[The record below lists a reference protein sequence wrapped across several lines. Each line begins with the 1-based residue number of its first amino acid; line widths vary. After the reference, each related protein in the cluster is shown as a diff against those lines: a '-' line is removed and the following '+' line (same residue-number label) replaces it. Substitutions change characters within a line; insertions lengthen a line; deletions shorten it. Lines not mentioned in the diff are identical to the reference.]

1 MKKIISL
8 KSSNNLIPR
17 CLCIILL
24 ALTNIYAQNQLVGSK
39 SYIHLE
45 KIDNAWWFV
54 DANGEKFISTGMNHI
69 QANIRF
75 ADYNKKYWSKKFGE
89 EILTNGRYNGKATQA
104 SALNLF
110 VAPKRFIQISNVM
123 QM

>member
-1 MKKIISL
+1 LPCPGSTGIISDRIGTIFYNTQ
-8 KSSNNLIPR
+8 KVWH
-17 CLCIILL
+17 
-24 ALTNIYAQNQLVGSK
+24 LV
-39 SYIHLE
+39 Y
-45 KIDNAWWFV
+45 
-54 DANGEKFISTGMNHI
+54 T
-69 QANIRF
+69 RF